1 MVRRLEFKRLDAM
14 GRLLGCMF
22 LTMLH
27 KLERETQLSP
37 DSDAKNLG
45 LIMGLNMQL
54 FVKLNE
60 SYGLL
65 QKLDDL
71 TDEERP
77 DTKVGGFLKLN
88 GSILVYATKHNV
100 VIKGDKGIE
109 DAVKQVADLSDAAK
123 AESEIP
129 GGDDPWGWEDEYKR
143 YVDGSPD
150 QIIGGDR
157 WDITTWTPERRR
169 KFVFDTKDPED
180 PLDSATIEAIEDG
193 HAMQMT

>member
-1 MVRRLEFKRLDAM
+1 MDRRVEFKRLNAM

-27 KLERETQLSP
+27 KLEREGQLSP
-37 DSDAKNLG
+37 DSEAKNLG

-54 FVKLNE
+54 FAKLFE

-65 QKLDDL
+65 EMLDD
-71 TDEERP
+71 
-77 DTKVGGFLKLN
+77 LKLN
-88 GSILVYATKHNV
+88 GSILAYSNKHNV
-100 VIKGDKGIE
+100 VIKGGKGIE
-109 DAVKQVADLSDAAK
+109 DAVKEVADLSEAC
-123 AESEIP
+123 EIP
-129 GGDDPWGWEDEYKR
+129 EGKDPWGWEDEYKR

-157 WDITTWTPERRR
+157 WDITTWTPERRK
-169 KFVFDTKDPED
+169 KFVFDRKNPED

-193 HAMQMT
+193 HAMLMT